1 MCNDL
6 GVVLV
11 GLLSICGLRV
21 PNWLTSPNSTSRRVC
36 QVILRIMV
44 SQKGTI
50 VKTQFKTEKNEYS
63 ASPEFPDSCRFF
75 CLFIST
81 EGALRR
87 PTTYDNHPSIP
98 SNPPDI
104 LP

>member
-44 SQKGTI
+44 TQKGTI
-50 VKTQFKTEKNEYS
+50 VKTQFKTEKGNTRLHLSYQIHAYFS
-63 ASPEFPDSCRFF
+63 MYLLAPKDRFPMGE
-75 CLFIST
+75 T
-81 EGALRR
+81 
-87 PTTYDNHPSIP
+87 IP
-98 SNPPDI
+98 LTVWHI
-104 LP
+104 FRI